1 MQRAET
7 GRVGDVTRRVA
18 LPLVAAGG
26 AVGAGARWGIL
37 AVVGSSGF
45 PWATLITNL
54 VGCAL
59 LGVFL
64 GRRSPPSIRLFFGAG
79 LCGGLTTFSTFAV
92 EVAGLLRENSRGLA
106 VAYLVAS
113 VAGGLTAFQTG
124 RVAGTLR

>member
-1 MQRAET
+1 M
-7 GRVGDVTRRVA
+7 TRRVA

-26 AVGAGARWGIL
+26 AVGAGARWGVL
-37 AVVGSSGF
+37 AVVDSSGF
-45 PWATLITNL
+45 PWPTLTTNL

-64 GRRSPPSIRLFFGAG
+64 GRRSRPSILLFLGAG

-92 EVAGLLRENSRGLA
+92 EVADLLRQGSGGLA

-124 RVAGTLR
+124 RIAGALR

>member
-1 MQRAET
+1 M
-7 GRVGDVTRRVA
+7 TRRVA

-26 AVGAGARWGIL
+26 AVGAGARWGVL

-45 PWATLITNL
+45 PWPTLITNL

-64 GRRSPPSIRLFFGAG
+64 GHRSSPSVLLFLGAG

-92 EVAGLLRENSRGLA
+92 EVAALLREGSGGLA

-113 VAGGLTAFQTG
+113 AVGGLTAFQTG
-124 RVAGTLR
+124 RVAGALR